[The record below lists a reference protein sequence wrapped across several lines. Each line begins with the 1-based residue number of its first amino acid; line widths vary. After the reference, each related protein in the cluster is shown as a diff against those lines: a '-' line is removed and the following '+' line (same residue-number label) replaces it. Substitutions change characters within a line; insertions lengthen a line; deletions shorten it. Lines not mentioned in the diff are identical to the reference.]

1 MQCRSLIA
9 CTVAISGQDL
19 VSHFGARFSLVLP
32 PGQPCGSCLTRKTIS
47 GTPTL
52 TKGNAE
58 ANAALNANPGQHD
71 FYIEHVWQNGYK
83 PVWKT
88 TWYYVDVRAK
98 SLVNQEER
106 GNKTSRKIKL
116 VWSEDPLLE
125 LGWATCVPEAVSSHW
140 VKVHKVAHDV
150 HTNKTKLSR
159 YGAVALVELTDNDDR
174 QRHLD
179 RNRELCETDPLM
191 PKWSPSIKYACLTN
205 TNFVH

>member
-1 MQCRSLIA
+1 MWKLSYEKNNKWYSY
-9 CTVAISGQDL
+9 TD
-19 VSHFGARFSLVLP
+19 
-32 PGQPCGSCLTRKTIS
+32 
-47 GTPTL
+47 
-52 TKGNAE
+52 KGNAE

-98 SLVNQEER
+98 SQVNQEER

-125 LGWATCVPEAVSSHW
+125 LGWATWVPEAVSSHW